1 MRIIRANIRLGVAD
15 AGGDFQKH
23 WAATTVS
30 RQYFVTDLD
39 RLEVAGGLPALHYV
53 CRNVWNV
60 YQLKYFTVRQH
71 IRLSN
76 INSET
81 YYNCYY
87 GSKTN
92 G

>member
-53 CRNVWNV
+53 CHNV
-60 YQLKYFTVRQH
+60 
-71 IRLSN
+71 
-76 INSET
+76 
-81 YYNCYY
+81 
-87 GSKTN
+87 
-92 G
+92 